1 MIKNQ
6 FSFILFLLIIDITLN
21 KELPTRVNV
30 ININKNNKEKITS
43 LNKETNF
50 INSDIHKFDG
60 ALIDIQWCTE
70 GRAFVLTSKGEV
82 KYK

>member
-30 ININKNNKEKITS
+30 ININKNNKENTL
-43 LNKETNF
+43 LNKENNF